1 MRVIRILGSIAGLA
15 VALAVLAFVAIRFS
29 PSLQDRV
36 LTSTVAANLAK
47 NNNTLLKDK
56 SLKIILCGTG
66 SPMPDPSR
74 ANACAAVVA
83 GGHMV
88 LIDAGPG
95 AWAKIAQMRLP
106 GGAIEAVF
114 LTHLHSDHFGGLG
127 EVSLQGWIN
136 GRKQALDV
144 YGPASPPVV
153 ATPLGGNG
161 QSHIPAGTDV
171 VVAGLQEAYRADTLF
186 RVEHHDMKYMPP
198 AGEKMNAHVVPT
210 PAIGVAETV
219 YDRDGLK
226 ISAFLVNHHP
236 IEPAF
241 GYRVEYGGRVA
252 VISGDTMKFEN
263 VATMSKDADLLV
275 HEALNE
281 DMVSLLANQVEASG
295 NARLAK
301 MARDTINYHT
311 SPVEAA
317 AIANEAHVKLLVL
330 THLVPPLPN
339 AIARRMFMRGVS
351 AARGE
356 GETVLG
362 DDGLMIVL
370 PESETGYR
378 LKNLL

>member
-1 MRVIRILGSIAGLA
+1 MRVVRILGGVVGLA
-15 VALAVLAFVAIRFS
+15 VALAALAFAAIWFS
-29 PSLQDRV
+29 PGLQNRV
-36 LTSTVAANLAK
+36 MSSTVAANFAK
-47 NNNTLLKDK
+47 NNNGLVADK

-74 ANACAAVVA
+74 ANACVAVIA

-95 AWAKIAQMRLP
+95 AWTRLAQMRLP

-136 GRKQALDV
+136 GRTQALDV
-144 YGPASPPVV
+144 YGPAGPK
-153 ATPLGGNG
+153 ALTEA
-161 QSHIPAGTDV
+161 AGTQAV
-171 VVAGLQEAYRADTLF
+171 VTGLLEAYRADTQF
-186 RVEHHDMKYMPP
+186 RVAHHDAEHMPP
-198 AGEKMNAHVVPT
+198 AGEKMVAHELAMPT
-210 PAIGVAETV
+210 PGHAELA

-226 ISAFLVNHHP
+226 ISAILVDHEP

-241 GYRVEYGGRVA
+241 GYRIEYGGRVA

-263 VATMSKDADLLV
+263 VAALSKDADLLV

-281 DMVSLLANQVEASG
+281 EMVSLLAEQVEASG

-317 AIANEAHVKLLVL
+317 ELADEAHVKLLVL

-339 AIARRMFMRGVS
+339 AIARRMFMRGVT
-351 AARGE
+351 AARGA
-356 GETVLG
+356 GDTVLG

-370 PESETGYR
+370 PESGTGYL